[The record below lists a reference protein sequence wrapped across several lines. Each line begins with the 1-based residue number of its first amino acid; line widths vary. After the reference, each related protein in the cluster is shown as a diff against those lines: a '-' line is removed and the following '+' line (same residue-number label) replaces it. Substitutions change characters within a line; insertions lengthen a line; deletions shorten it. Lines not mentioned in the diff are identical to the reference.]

1 MTTSIYQKMREIKSY
16 LTERHN
22 EIENLRIR
30 QQAEGDRTGE
40 IINRNRAQL
49 IEEIY
54 NRIFN
59 EEL

>member
-1 MTTSIYQKMREIKSY
+1 METSIYEKMREIKTY
-16 LTERHN
+16 LANRHK
-22 EIENLRIR
+22 EVEELRIR
-30 QQAEGDRTGE
+30 QQAEGDRIGE